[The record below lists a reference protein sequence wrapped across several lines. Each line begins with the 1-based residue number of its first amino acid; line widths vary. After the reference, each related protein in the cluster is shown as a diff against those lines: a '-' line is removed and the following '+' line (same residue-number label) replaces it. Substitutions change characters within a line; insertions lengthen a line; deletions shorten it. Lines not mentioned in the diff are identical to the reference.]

1 MLRPGVGWQHP
12 TPCFTFAMERFVL
25 PDAVLDA
32 ITADHWATRPG
43 VWRAPSAVPYATPDA
58 LLAALRGLF
67 AQLDGGDTIVV
78 PRVYADA
85 RPVGFRLDAH
95 LPAEGESF
103 AAWEDR
109 LREWARGRELGM
121 VVQEAQS
128 LGGPLWSSA
137 LSVARAIY
145 RRRGMTP
152 GGAHSE
158 IFLGNY
164 RRSFFHVHK
173 DSLET
178 LTFVVRGRKR
188 FLVWPYEVFADRPE
202 VFEGG
207 EGAQINLDPDLDYG
221 PYRDKAI
228 VLEGGPGD
236 VLFWPASYWHVAE
249 GVDDAFVT
257 TVTVAFFPSSTRS
270 AGCPFRLA
278 NEAIVRFA
286 ADGFVSEDPSY
297 PAPVDAQGVAG
308 VVDGLDATL
317 HRLLEDPTVRRARR
331 EFALMWTTA
340 MGFRRV
346 PEEGAAPDLEPA
358 HVIEIDPEN
367 PLRWVDVDE
376 DAFPTSVN
384 GLVVT
389 ATRAYLPLVEHLNR
403 GGRFV
408 VGALLDTFARDSLS
422 EQDVLD
428 ALGALGAVRYFRVI
442 EG

>member
-1 MLRPGVGWQHP
+1 
-12 TPCFTFAMERFVL
+12 
-25 PDAVLDA
+25 
-32 ITADHWATRPG
+32 
-43 VWRAPSAVPYATPDA
+43 
-58 LLAALRGLF
+58 
-67 AQLDGGDTIVV
+67 
-78 PRVYADA
+78 
-85 RPVGFRLDAH
+85 
-95 LPAEGESF
+95 
-103 AAWEDR
+103 
-109 LREWARGRELGM
+109 M

-128 LGGPLWSSA
+128 LGGPLWWSA

-145 RRRGMTP
+145 RRRGMAP

-164 RRSFFHVHK
+164 RRSFLHVHK

-207 EGAQINLDPDLDYG
+207 ETAQINLDADLDYA
-221 PYRDKAI
+221 PYRDRAI

-249 GVDDAFVT
+249 GVDDGFVT
-257 TVTVAFFPSSTRS
+257 TATVAFFPSASRS
-270 AGCPFRLA
+270 AGCPFRIA

-286 ADGFVSEDPSY
+286 ADGFASKDPSY
-297 PAPVDAQGVAG
+297 PAPIDAQGVAG
-308 VVDGLDATL
+308 VVEGLDATL
-317 HRLLEDPTVRRARR
+317 NRLLQDPTVHRARR

-346 PEEGAAPDLEPA
+346 PEEGPAPELQAGDL
-358 HVIEIDPEN
+358 IEVDPEN

-376 DAFPTSVN
+376 GGFPTSVN

-389 ATRAYLPLVEHLNR
+389 ATPLYLPLVEHLNR

-408 VGALLDTFARDSLS
+408 VGALVDGFARDKLS

-428 ALGALGAVRYFRVI
+428 ALGALAAVRYLHVI
-442 EG
+442 ES